1 MRCINCGWDNQPGA
15 TACIKC
21 GQQLDPSD
29 NNEQAAPNQPQ
40 AAMPPSFGMQQ
51 QPMPRPTVVGMQQ
64 QPAPRPTVV
73 GVSNQP
79 EPRPTTVIAPGELP
93 QGMPRPTV
101 VNNMRQQ
108 PQIERATV
116 SVPAEQLVKDLVQA
130 PPTPNIPEGNNS
142 SCPGCGYPLVGSPAT
157 CPACGFQ
164 LSNSQHESKPASG
177 APVPP
182 PVTPKMPDPINRQTV
197 VGDFGHHFIPEEPAV
212 TTVQEITPKCSL
224 TLIPEE
230 TETAPSK
237 KNDYEG
243 DTIILN
249 RDNTE
254 PDNRTITSREQA
266 VLSYADGQWFI
277 EDRSDLKS
285 TFIRVSRK
293 TALQPGDV
301 IVLGDRRFT
310 FNEE

>member
-21 GQQLDPSD
+21 GQQLDSSD
-29 NNEQAAPNQPQ
+29 NNEQAMPKQPQ

-101 VNNMRQQ
+101 VNNTGQQ

-130 PPTPNIPEGNNS
+130 PPTPNIPEGNK

-182 PVTPKMPDPINRQTV
+182 PVTPKMPNPINKDIELFKQ
-197 VGDFGHHFIPEEPAV
+197 DA
-212 TTVQEITPKCSL
+212 L
-224 TLIPEE
+224 T
-230 TETAPSK
+230 
-237 KNDYEG
+237 
-243 DTIILN
+243 
-249 RDNTE
+249 
-254 PDNRTITSREQA
+254 
-266 VLSYADGQWFI
+266 
-277 EDRSDLKS
+277 ED
-285 TFIRVSRK
+285 V
-293 TALQPGDV
+293 
-301 IVLGDRRFT
+301 
-310 FNEE
+310 